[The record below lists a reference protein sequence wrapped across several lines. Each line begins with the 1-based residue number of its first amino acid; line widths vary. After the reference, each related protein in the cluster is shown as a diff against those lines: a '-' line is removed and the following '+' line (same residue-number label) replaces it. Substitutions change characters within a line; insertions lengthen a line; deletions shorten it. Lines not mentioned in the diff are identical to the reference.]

1 MTEIT
6 ATAASGREPQKP
18 TGIERAFLPAALEI
32 VETPASPTLRLTAV
46 VICAALVA
54 GLAWSWFGQV
64 DLIASAPGKVVPA
77 GRTKQVQAFEGGVV
91 RKILVDD
98 GDQVKAGQTLVLL
111 DPTLAAA
118 DRDRFRD
125 QLMRAQLDAARLAA
139 LLAVGPANK
148 DPFDGIEAPTEAIAE
163 GRGRLAADRAGR
175 DAKLASADREIA
187 AKRSERAGLEAEIA
201 KIDAT
206 LPMVSERAQ
215 IRRESFQRNVGSKLE
230 FLTAVQAQVELENQR
245 KVIEEKLVAAEA
257 AIQALI
263 ADRARIAAEI
273 ERDWRSEL
281 QRVSR
286 DRAESSSELAK
297 AERRTGLTS
306 VTSPVDGIVQDLA
319 VHTEGGVVQAGQQL
333 LRVVPASGDVAIEAV
348 VENKDA
354 GFVRAGQE
362 AEIKVEAFPFTRY
375 GFLQGR
381 VGSVARDAAPDPET
395 QQSTRF
401 GASPLGGAPNE
412 LRRSQGL
419 VYVARIAVDD
429 PTLDVDGVRTRIDP
443 GMAVTVEIKTGKRR
457 VIDYILSPIA
467 KRTHEALRER

>member
-1 MTEIT
+1 MTGT
-6 ATAASGREPQKP
+6 AVSPPPREPPKP
-18 TGIERAFLPAALEI
+18 NAIERAFLPAALEI
-32 VETPASPTLRLTAV
+32 VETPASPTVRLTAAA
-46 VICAALVA
+46 ISAALVL
-54 GLAWSWFGQV
+54 GLLWAWLGHV
-64 DLIASAPGKVVPA
+64 DMIASAPGKVVPS
-77 GRTKQVQAFEGGVV
+77 GRTKQVQAFESGVV
-91 RKILVDD
+91 RRILVDD
-98 GDQVKAGQTLVLL
+98 GDRVDSGQTLVLL
-111 DPTLAAA
+111 DPTLAVA

-139 LLAVGPANK
+139 LLGAPTGV
-148 DPFDGIEAPTEAIAE
+148 DPFAGVEASPDAIAE
-163 GRGRLAADRAGR
+163 ARGRLAADRTGR
-175 DAKLASADREIA
+175 DAKLASTDREIA
-187 AKRSERAGLEAEIA
+187 SKRSDRAGLDAEIA

-206 LPMVSERAQ
+206 LPIVAERAQ
-215 IRRESFQRNVGSKLE
+215 IRHESFRRNVGSKLDY
-230 FLTAVQAQVELENQR
+230 LNASQAQVELEAQR
-245 KVIEEKLVAAEA
+245 KVTEEKRGAAEA

-286 DRAESSSELAK
+286 DRAEASSELAK

-306 VTSPVDGIVQDLA
+306 VTSPVDGIVQDLT

-333 LRVVPASGDVAIEAV
+333 LRVVPTAGDVAIEAV

-362 AEIKVEAFPFTRY
+362 VEIKVEAFPFTRY
-375 GFLQGR
+375 GFLHGR
-381 VGSVARDAAPDPET
+381 VASVARDAAPDPEL
-395 QQSTRF
+395 QQQTRGL
-401 GASPLGGAPNE
+401 GASLGGDPNE

-429 PTLDVDGVRTRIDP
+429 PTLDVDGVRTHIDP

-457 VIDYILSPIA
+457 VIDFVLSPIA
-467 KRTHEALRER
+467 KRSHEALRER